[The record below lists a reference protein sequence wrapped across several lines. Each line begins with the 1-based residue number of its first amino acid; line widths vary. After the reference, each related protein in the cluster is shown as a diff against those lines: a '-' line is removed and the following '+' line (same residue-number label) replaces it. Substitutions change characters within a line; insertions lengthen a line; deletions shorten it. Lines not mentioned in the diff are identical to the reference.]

1 MAAVQPIRIK
11 RYAVDVLASTR
22 AALDAGKG
30 VVHAPDYVTADS
42 SGWCGAPIVL
52 DEEGYGH
59 FRGDSE
65 PTGGWPAGRAG
76 AGHRLRHS
84 LRRRYQGEQQRVW
97 TSDRPDDWVP
107 ARTLS
112 RQVRCRRCDG
122 CRAEKRC
129 MWANKAVSEWTQTAR
144 EGGRTWFVT
153 LTFHPQQHYL
163 LHTAARQ
170 RLSAMGGDLDALAW
184 SDRYAELLREYHREV
199 DRFLDRLRMGL
210 ASRGWK
216 KACFRYLA
224 VPEPHKGT
232 DIRVHYHL
240 LLHEKKTTKGD
251 LVPLVRRRIE
261 QAWRGDVTGGTAM
274 ARGREARRDLGFIQ
288 AKLVESPKGAL
299 YVTKYLGKNHYEGRL
314 RVSTGYGAE
323 PERDPEQ
330 EMKEPALPPPTFE
343 RRRADDPGVR
353 GHTRAMQIGI
363 IEAREEDDD
372 TERVHP
378 GDFLGVCPSGLHVG
392 ITCDCEPAPS
402 EPECVPVEFDE
413 LRGTPRRKWPLRGWH
428 QTRRRGGTTEA
439 GGDPVA
445 GQPAGVSDEGSGTL
459 H

>member
-1 MAAVQPIRIK
+1 
-11 RYAVDVLASTR
+11 
-22 AALDAGKG
+22 
-30 VVHAPDYVTADS
+30 
-42 SGWCGAPIVL
+42 
-52 DEEGYGH
+52 
-59 FRGDSE
+59 
-65 PTGGWPAGRAG
+65 
-76 AGHRLRHS
+76 
-84 LRRRYQGEQQRVW
+84 
-97 TSDRPDDWVP
+97 
-107 ARTLS
+107 
-112 RQVRCRRCDG
+112 
-122 CRAEKRC
+122 
-129 MWANKAVSEWTQTAR
+129 MWANKAVSEWTQTAL

-163 LHTAARQ
+163 LHTATRQ
-170 RLSAMGGDLDALAW
+170 RLSAMGGNLDALAW

-199 DRFLDRLRMGL
+199 DGFLSRLRMGL

-240 LLHEKKTTKGD
+240 LLHEKKAKSGD

-274 ARGREARRDLGFIQ
+274 ARGREARPDLGFIQ

-330 EMKEPALPPPTFE
+330 EMKEPARLPPTFE

-353 GHTRAMQIGI
+353 VHTRAMQIGI

-392 ITCDCEPAPS
+392 IVCDCQPEAS
-402 EPECVPVEFDE
+402 EHECVPVEFDE

-428 QTRRRGGTTEA
+428 QTKRRGGSTEA

-445 GQPAGVSDEGSGTL
+445 GQPAGASDEGSGSL